1 MAKGQ
6 ANEEEVL
13 LKEKSDRR
21 LLPHVPDPLG
31 QRTNLDRRGKYTND
45 EDLTT
50 LLKEHELGV
59 RYISRFPVKVK
70 AESQGRPF
78 KLTGECRDI
87 SDTGMLLAVEE
98 DYDLLKEAKNVHL
111 NFKVP
116 AGSMPEGHE
125 MRFRISGQIV
135 RSVDSSQAVGI
146 EFSQTLPSYMDRH
159 KDRYLLLCA
168 AILLAFVSLCVVL
181 MRAESVIYFK
191 YNAVLYSYSLI
202 AAAFLLTRYLFGS
215 LYRPVPINPDFT
227 PSVTIVIPCFNEEKW
242 IQRTILS
249 CLDQAYPV
257 DKLKVYVVDDCSSDQ
272 SVAKIHELL
281 ERLNDKE
288 GDRYRVNDR
297 VKLFVQEKNAGKR
310 AALVRGVE
318 QTDTDLVMFVDSDSF
333 LEPDAVRNLVQPFQ
347 DPKMGGCAGRC
358 DVANTYTNALTEMQS
373 VRYYIAFRIMK
384 AAEGVFDAVTCLSG
398 PLSCYRR
405 DLVMKYKDRWINQR
419 FLGHKATFGD
429 DRAMT
434 NFILDH
440 HRCGYQ
446 DTAVCSTI
454 VPRKHRVFLKQ
465 QMRWKR
471 SWLRESLMAGC
482 FMWSKEP
489 YAAVNFYIG
498 LIVPIMAPVVV
509 VYNLLYVPL
518 TQHIFPRTF
527 LVGLLLMSLMMSF
540 AQLLLRKSTTW
551 TFGFLF
557 CIYYELVL
565 LWQMPIAWL
574 TFWKSTWGTR
584 QTPSDV
590 AAEEKKGQRK
600 LKRQAKMEGGANEKG

>member
-202 AAAFLLTRYLFGS
+202 AAAFLLTRYLFGRS
-215 LYRPVPINPDFT
+215 LP
-227 PSVTIVIPCFNEEKW
+227 
-242 IQRTILS
+242 
-249 CLDQAYPV
+249 AG
-257 DKLKVYVVDDCSSDQ
+257 SDQ
-272 SVAKIHELL
+272 S
-281 ERLNDKE
+281 
-288 GDRYRVNDR
+288 
-297 VKLFVQEKNAGKR
+297 
-310 AALVRGVE
+310 
-318 QTDTDLVMFVDSDSF
+318 
-333 LEPDAVRNLVQPFQ
+333 
-347 DPKMGGCAGRC
+347 
-358 DVANTYTNALTEMQS
+358 
-373 VRYYIAFRIMK
+373 
-384 AAEGVFDAVTCLSG
+384 
-398 PLSCYRR
+398 
-405 DLVMKYKDRWINQR
+405 
-419 FLGHKATFGD
+419 
-429 DRAMT
+429 
-434 NFILDH
+434 
-440 HRCGYQ
+440 
-446 DTAVCSTI
+446 
-454 VPRKHRVFLKQ
+454 
-465 QMRWKR
+465 
-471 SWLRESLMAGC
+471 
-482 FMWSKEP
+482 
-489 YAAVNFYIG
+489 
-498 LIVPIMAPVVV
+498 
-509 VYNLLYVPL
+509 
-518 TQHIFPRTF
+518 
-527 LVGLLLMSLMMSF
+527 
-540 AQLLLRKSTTW
+540 
-551 TFGFLF
+551 
-557 CIYYELVL
+557 
-565 LWQMPIAWL
+565 
-574 TFWKSTWGTR
+574 
-584 QTPSDV
+584 
-590 AAEEKKGQRK
+590 
-600 LKRQAKMEGGANEKG
+600 